1 MNTNMKNVAT
11 TESAPATEP
20 GEWRKLHALGLPE
33 GSVRALLAVAI
44 FATIWVLLARKPE
57 QDVPDYLRDLLFII
71 MGHYFASRRRSA
83 SATVV
88 GPGPFFLP
96 RGTIRVIL
104 FGGFVVVA
112 VFLYRQGQLHD
123 PQKNPGVVT
132 LMLVGGFLLGVAG
145 AKLGDWWVARGH
157 RVPRWVED
165 LKALVAI
172 VAAVA
177 LILMVWNRFDLHMAP
192 RRPEL
197 FDNLRLQLGSYGVE
211 HMLGAVVGFYFGSR
225 S

>member
-1 MNTNMKNVAT
+1 MNTTMKNAIS
-11 TESAPATEP
+11 TEIEPATDP
-20 GEWRKLHALGLPE
+20 NGWRKVHALGLPE

-44 FATIWVLLARKPE
+44 FATIWVLLARKPD

-71 MGHYFASRRRSA
+71 MGHYFASRRRSS
-83 SATVV
+83 SATAV

-112 VFLYRQGQLHD
+112 VFLHRQGQLHD

-145 AKLGDWWVARGH
+145 AKLGDWWVGHGH
-157 RVPRWVED
+157 RVPRWIED
-165 LKALVAI
+165 AKAI
-172 VAAVA
+172 VAVVAAIA
-177 LILMVWNRFDLHMAP
+177 LILMVWNRFDLHLIP

-197 FDNLRLQLGSYGVE
+197 FDHLKLQLGSYGVE
-211 HMLGAVVGFYFGSR
+211 HVLGAVVGFYFGSR